1 MRSGATNFILLFIQL
16 FVILETYRQN
26 SYICITMKTI
36 LLILIL
42 ALLPVEGNTAEVR
55 IPEPQV
61 IQFIV
66 NFDREISGLLD
77 AYLEAVPECPVYPD
91 TPVRLWV
98 LDLAWI
104 RADAA
109 INEAEALITI
119 FSDSTAEVWSSYLNS
134 SKEYLEVFSNIQR
147 TYHQTGVP
155 ESSVCIE
162 LENELLIADSLWR
175 IDEMKLFVLF
185 TEEDDQ

>member
-1 MRSGATNFILLFIQL
+1 MMKILF
-16 FVILETYRQN
+16 
-26 SYICITMKTI
+26 
-36 LLILIL
+36 LILVL
-42 ALLPVEGNTAEVR
+42 VLLPADGYTASSS
-55 IPEPQV
+55 IPEPE
-61 IQFIV
+61 IMQFIV

-109 INEAEALITI
+109 ITEAETLKTV
-119 FSDSTAEVWSSYLNS
+119 FSDSTEEVWLSYLDS
-134 SKEYLEVFSNIQR
+134 SSEYLMVFSVIQR
-147 TYHQTGVP
+147 TYHQEEVP

-162 LENELLIADSLWR
+162 LENALLIADSIWR
-175 IDEMKLFVLF
+175 IDEMKLFELF
-185 TEEDDQ
+185 TEEESQ

>member
-1 MRSGATNFILLFIQL
+1 MIRKIVSILFLSL
-16 FVILETYRQN
+16 V
-26 SYICITMKTI
+26 
-36 LLILIL
+36 
-42 ALLPVEGNTAEVR
+42 TAVGYTSEVR

-61 IQFIV
+61 MQFIV

-109 INEAEALITI
+109 INEAEALGSV
-119 FSDSTAEVWSSYLNS
+119 FSDSTAEAWSSYLNS
-134 SKEYLEVFSNIQR
+134 SKEYLRVFSDIQK

-155 ESSVCIE
+155 ECSVCIE
-162 LENELLIADSLWR
+162 LENRLLIADSLWR
-175 IDEMKLFVLF
+175 IDETELFELF
-185 TEEDDQ
+185 TEEDNQ

>member
-1 MRSGATNFILLFIQL
+1 
-16 FVILETYRQN
+16 
-26 SYICITMKTI
+26 MKTI
-36 LLILIL
+36 FFILIL
-42 ALLPVEGNTAEVR
+42 VLIPAEGHSAETS

-61 IQFIV
+61 MQFIV

-109 INEAEALITI
+109 ISEAETLITL

-134 SKEYLEVFSNIQR
+134 SMEYLRVFSNIQR
-147 TYHQTGVP
+147 TYHQTAVP
-155 ESSVCIE
+155 ESTLCIN
-162 LENELLIADSLWR
+162 LENALLITDSLWR
-175 IDEMKLFVLF
+175 VDEMEFFELFMK
-185 TEEDDQ
+185 EENQ